1 MKAGKREGC
10 TKLTIIK
17 QQAVTTS
24 GHQKNLRNYINNDK
38 KVLAR
43 SSLNMEGCPDLKRWA
58 SFMSATRDLY
68 GHNEAARRNSK
79 NTILYHQ
86 IIAFNPDECD
96 LNGGSLTPEKCME
109 FAKEYVSKFYSEYQS
124 VMALHNEYC
133 REDKTHRYAVHIVV
147 NRSNLKTGK
156 RLNEGR
162 GRDAKIARANRMKD
176 MDRIWGLK
184 QVQEGKVNS
193 KTHARQPSRIEKEI
207 AKRGGHSFKT
217 NLRALCQLAS
227 SNTNDIYSFRELL
240 ESWGVEVT
248 FRHGKMLVTDEDHK
262 HLAFSVA
269 RLDGSLAVNDL
280 ARAFTSQKFSGIKTG
295 LQSGSME
302 DGFLEMRDQYLHSIR
317 SLYQEYR
324 SNIQNLSTS
333 ADLIPQL
340 RLPRPPAEIANDPEV
355 NRRLLAY
362 WRGADELKETLDN
375 DQASIPASKRQ
386 KSTHDNG
393 SQHHQKVRQ
402 DHRQQNKSR

>member
-1 MKAGKREGC
+1 M
-10 TKLTIIK
+10 TIIK

-24 GHQKNLRNYINNDK
+24 GHQKNLRNYINNDE

-43 SSLNMEGCPDLKRWA
+43 SSLNMEGCLDLKRWA

-68 GHNEAARRNSK
+68 GHNEAARKNSK

-96 LNGGSLTPEKCME
+96 LNGGSLTPEKCMD

-176 MDRIWGLK
+176 MDRHWGLR
-184 QVQEGKVNS
+184 QVQEGKANS
-193 KTHARQPSRIEKEI
+193 KTHARQPSFVEKEI

-217 NLRALCQLAS
+217 NLRALCRLAS

-262 HLAFSVA
+262 HLSFSVA
-269 RLDGSLAVNDL
+269 RLDASLAINDL
-280 ARAFTSQKFSGIKTG
+280 ARTFTNQTISKAETKQQTG
-295 LQSGSME
+295 VME
-302 DGFLEMRDQYLHSIR
+302 DSFLETRNQYLQSIR

-324 SNIQNLSTS
+324 STIQSLATTTGS
-333 ADLIPQL
+333 IPEL

-362 WRGADELKETLDN
+362 WRGADELKEALNHDP
-375 DQASIPASKRQ
+375 APAPASKRQ
-386 KSTHDNG
+386 KTAHDGG
-393 SQHHQKVRQ
+393 SQHHRQ
-402 DHRQQNKSR
+402 VGQDRKGQDKSR